1 MKTNIINAR
10 QIFYSPA
17 GFFSAQMHQD
27 VSGRD
32 ADDDVIHDER
42 AAVGDEMNAL

>member
-1 MKTNIINAR
+1 MTHFHLFW
-10 QIFYSPA
+10 QIVNLPA

-27 VSGRD
+27 VGGRD

-42 AAVGDEMNAL
+42 ARVGDEMNAL